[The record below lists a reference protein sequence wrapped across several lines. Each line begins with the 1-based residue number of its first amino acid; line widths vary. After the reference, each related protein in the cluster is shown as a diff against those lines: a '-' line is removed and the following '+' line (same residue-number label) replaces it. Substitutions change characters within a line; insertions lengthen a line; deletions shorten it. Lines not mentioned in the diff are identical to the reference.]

1 MTSREVDTQDPE
13 DTNAETP
20 AEPPVPTSG
29 QSDHPRSVEV
39 ATLVDERT
47 AAAAEGPLRHR
58 DVINDDVLPIGES
71 ASLVE
76 RAVNAATL
84 PPTATTTLGAPMR
97 PHEPGN
103 QPRPRKVPTPA
114 AEAFMAWVAHA
125 VGSGA
130 LTYNEDGALVHFVPQ
145 GCLLLSPEIFKR
157 FVDVH
162 RELVDGPVPALLA
175 SHGEKAFSRLQNELA
190 KSGWT
195 QRNGD
200 ENLHY
205 YAFIKADGSL
215 SRQASFYLVPKPQLF
230 WNPVPAANDRI
241 KAIQR
246 PKKLA
251 VPAGNKDN
259 R

>member
-1 MTSREVDTQDPE
+1 M
-13 DTNAETP
+13 
-20 AEPPVPTSG
+20 
-29 QSDHPRSVEV
+29 
-39 ATLVDERT
+39 ATLVDEPST
-47 AAAAEGPLRHR
+47 AAVEGSLRQTTER
-58 DVINDDVLPIGES
+58 AVINDDVLSIGES

-76 RAVNAATL
+76 RAVSAASL

-103 QPRPRKVPTPA
+103 QPRPKKVPTPA

-162 RELVDGPVPALLA
+162 RELSDGPVPALLA

-205 YAFIKADGSL
+205 YAFTKADGSL

-241 KAIQR
+241 KVIQR

-259 R
+259 S